1 MDLRRVL
8 ESPVV
13 YQLFQQSGGFFNARL
28 KAIAR
33 HLDVPE
39 TGVIVDV
46 GCGPGYLRRHLP
58 STCRYIGFDTDQD
71 YIDFA
76 RRHHAQNAEYH
87 CQPFDAGAVAQVR
100 PVDIV
105 MMNGLLHHLT
115 DAEAQTVVTDAYNA
129 LKPGGRIFTLDGC
142 YTPGQTAF
150 KRRLLDLDR
159 GQYVR
164 TRDEYAALFAGEFG
178 PVRSVVE
185 EDLSWVPYTWIS
197 HIATK
202 AA

>member
-8 ESPVV
+8 DSSVV
-13 YQLFQQSGGFFNARL
+13 YQFFQQSGGFFNARL
-28 KAIAR
+28 KAIVR

-39 TGVIVDV
+39 TGVIVDI

-58 STCRYIGFDTDQD
+58 STCHYIGYDTDEA

-76 RRHHAQNAEYH
+76 RRHHAENAEYY
-87 CQPFDAGAVAQVR
+87 CQPFDAGAAAHVR

-115 DAEAQTVVTDAYNA
+115 DAEARTVVRDAYNA
-129 LKPGGRIFTLDGC
+129 LKPGGQIFTLDGC
-142 YTPGQTAF
+142 YKAGQTRF
-150 KRRLLDLDR
+150 KRLLLDLDR
-159 GQYVR
+159 GQHVR
-164 TRDEYAALFAGEFG
+164 TPDAYAKLFPDEFG

-185 EDLSWVPYTWIS
+185 EDLSWVPYTWICQL
-197 HIATK
+197 ATK